1 MPYSRVI
8 FRTVEGDNRYAHVSH
23 ILSDLF
29 DSIWREFK
37 TQQVKSQDFWM
48 KAGDA
53 QGQMGAFAG
62 KIITDSK
69 RRLNAVTVTYSTGNN
84 RVWFYVEEQQP
95 RKLVPV
101 GELLFGDASFPRI
114 LALPGMGAQAVVQRR
129 DNQKEYVFDDY
140 GQLTPRFVYRFVTGT
155 DETNLK
161 SGNGLKARN
170 DGAND
175 NVYSHVA
182 GKGNTRFISTT
193 RSKKPIQNPH
203 GETFGNKRVKID
215 LSLIPRQ
222 HIYDVSTPEGETQLL
237 KGKNGTAGQPES
249 YTSQVQQALKD
260 AKRTKEVL
268 IENGVPQN
276 AVVETAGF
284 TITNIPRVDPQ
295 QND

>member
-8 FRTVEGDNRYAHVSH
+8 FRTIDGDHTYAHVSH
-23 ILSDLF
+23 ILSELF
-29 DSIWREFK
+29 ETVWREYK
-37 TQQVKSQDFWM
+37 TQNVKSQDFWM

-53 QGQMGAFAG
+53 QGQLNTFAG
-62 KIITDSK
+62 KMISDSK
-69 RRLNAVTVTYSTGNN
+69 RRLQGITVTKSTGND
-84 RVWFYVEEQQP
+84 RIWLYVEEQGTH
-95 RKLVPV
+95 KLVPV
-101 GELLFGDASFPRI
+101 GQLTYGDNAFPRI
-114 LALPGMGAQAVVQRR
+114 LALPGMGQQAVTQRR

-140 GQLTPRFVYRFVTGT
+140 GQLTPRYVYRFVTST
-155 DETNLK
+155 DEVNLK
-161 SGNGLKARN
+161 SGQGLKARN
-170 DGAND
+170 EQAND

-222 HIYDVSTPEGETQLL
+222 HIYDVSTPQGETELL

-268 IENGVPQN
+268 IENSIPQN
-276 AVVETAGF
+276 AIVETAGF
-284 TITNIPRVDPQ
+284 NVTNIPRVDPQ